1 MAAFPA
7 SDERA
12 RARSTAGS
20 SAQNEAD
27 RRRRSREN
35 RIRSAHPR
43 LGGLLLALS
52 AEPPSTTA
60 WERGAEGE
68 RRVGAALDRLLAA
81 DIGVLHDRRCPG
93 TRANIDHLVVAASG
107 IWIVDAKHY
116 KGRVEQRNVGKWL
129 STDIRLFVGGR
140 DRTQLLDGLVRQR
153 ATIDHALEG
162 TDVTDVPVHTVLC
175 FVGGDW
181 KLFAKPFALRSSL
194 VTWPNALYERIIAGG
209 PVGTCRQR
217 ELLAAFERK
226 LPPCA

>member
-1 MAAFPA
+1 MPI
-7 SDERA
+7 
-12 RARSTAGS
+12 
-20 SAQNEAD
+20 AD
-27 RRRRSREN
+27 
-35 RIRSAHPR
+35 AD
-43 LGGLLLALS
+43 LVA
-52 AEPPSTTA
+52 
-60 WERGAEGE
+60 
-68 RRVGAALDRLLAA
+68 RLLVKAELRGYA
-81 DIGVLHDRRCPG
+81 GHGV
-93 TRANIDHLVVAASG
+93 TRVSQYLEFINNKTYDLSSKPEIEREGKVTAVI
-107 IWIVDAKHY
+107 DAKHY

-194 VTWPNALYERIIAGG
+194 VTWPNALYERIIAGE